1 MATAKAQIK
10 KAGLFYFVFLMFS
23 YTTGGPFGMEEMV
36 TTSGPG
42 LTLLYILLIP
52 LFWSVP
58 VSLVTA
64 EPTTAIPV
72 EGGFYRWVRA
82 GYGDFWVF
90 LAGWWNWS
98 ASWLL
103 GGSYAVLFSDYLT
116 MWFPSLIGWKHYLVS
131 LGADFVSC
139 VHQNSR
145 NSAGRDVQP
154 SLNFRADPG
163 ASVVRHCG
171 WTVAS

>member
-1 MATAKAQIK
+1 MAIAKAQIK

-42 LTLLYILLIP
+42 LALLYVLLIP

-64 EPTTAIPV
+64 ELTTAIPV

-82 GYGDFWVF
+82 SYGD
-90 LAGWWNWS
+90 S
-98 ASWLL
+98 
-103 GGSYAVLFSDYLT
+103 
-116 MWFPSLIGWKHYLVS
+116 
-131 LGADFVSC
+131 
-139 VHQNSR
+139 
-145 NSAGRDVQP
+145 
-154 SLNFRADPG
+154 G
-163 ASVVRHCG
+163 ASLRAGGIGARPGC
-171 WTVAS
+171 WAEAMRCCSATI